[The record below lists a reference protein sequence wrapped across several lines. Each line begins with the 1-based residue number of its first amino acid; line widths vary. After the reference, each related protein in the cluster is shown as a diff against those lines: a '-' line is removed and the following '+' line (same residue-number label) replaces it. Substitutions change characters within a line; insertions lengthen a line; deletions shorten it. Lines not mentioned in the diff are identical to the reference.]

1 MIKSC
6 LCFFFY
12 WFIGG
17 IFVGYIFDKINC
29 SGIIVVVMLFG
40 VGLMVSFCFI

>member
-6 LCFFFY
+6 LCSFFY

-17 IFVGYIFDKINC
+17 ILAGYISDKTNC
-29 SGIIVVVMLFG
+29 SGITVVVMLFG
-40 VGLMVSFCFI
+40 AGPMVSFCFI